1 MARRSPTLAL
11 LPFLIACATTHPSP
25 APTTSQDSS
34 VLDTAPTYL
43 VGVSTRFSLRLD
55 ELQPEQQHPTRLP
68 DGVVAGDDEVTV
80 AAAMFRD
87 GEHFALDLVV
97 RNRGDEPLDLHRA
110 GTRLY
115 DDEGTRLDQID
126 DWPGAE
132 LYGLRARTRSHR
144 DWVTMEGSRLAQGS
158 PSRPAPGGGS
168 HEAAPR
174 KQVGALT
181 ASANSVTQP
190 AVTDLGW
197 LASVPRSEPGIEAPN
212 APPMLLL
219 DPGQSAPY
227 WIYWRSDHEPHWP
240 MRAVVEVGG
249 KKLLFQFESP
259 GAASG
264 P

>member
-1 MARRSPTLAL
+1 MARRIPTLAL
-11 LPFLIACATTHPSP
+11 LPFLFACATTHPSP

-55 ELQPEQQHPTRLP
+55 ELQPDQQNPTRMP
-68 DGVVAGDDEVTV
+68 EGVVAGDEALTV

-97 RNRGDEPLDLHRA
+97 RNRSGEALDLHRA
-110 GTRLY
+110 RTRLY
-115 DDEGTRLDQID
+115 DDQGARLDQVD

-144 DWVTMEGSRLAQGS
+144 DWVTMEGSRLASGGQS
-158 PSRPAPGGGS
+158 PTATGGAS
-168 HEAAPR
+168 EAAPR

-181 ASANSVTQP
+181 SSASSVVQP
-190 AVTDLGW
+190 AGHDLGW
-197 LASVPRSEPGIEAPN
+197 LASVPRGEAEVEAPN
-212 APPMLLL
+212 APPLLLL

-227 WIYWRSDHEPHWP
+227 WIYWRADHELHWP
-240 MRAVVEVGG
+240 LRAVVEIGG
-249 KKLLFQFESP
+249 KKLLFQFELP
-259 GAASG
+259 TAASG